1 MASAHAVSE
10 GYMPFRGLR
19 TWYRV
24 VGDPAWDAERAPM
37 MVLHGG
43 PGATHD
49 YLEDLARLADGR
61 RRVILYNQLGAG
73 NSDIRTIRRCGRWR
87 CSWRSWPRC
96 AATWGWSASTC
107 SANPGVGCWA
117 WSTR

>member
-10 GYMPFRGLR
+10 GYMPFRGFR

-24 VGDPAWDAERAPM
+24 VGDPGWDAERAPV

-61 RRVILYNQLGAG
+61 RRVILYDQLGAG
-73 NSDIRTIRRCGRWR
+73 NSDHPHDPSLWTVARRSACRAGPNYCSNPLLVRGR
-87 CSWRSWPRC
+87 
-96 AATWGWSASTC
+96 AATS
-107 SANPGVGCWA
+107 
-117 WSTR
+117 